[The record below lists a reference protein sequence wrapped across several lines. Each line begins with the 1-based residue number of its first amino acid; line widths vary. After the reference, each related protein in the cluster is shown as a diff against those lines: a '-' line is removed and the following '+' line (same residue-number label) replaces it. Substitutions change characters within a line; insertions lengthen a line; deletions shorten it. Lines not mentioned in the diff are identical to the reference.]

1 MSHDGGREKSGMLP
15 VEKRAAGSL
24 AAIFGLRM
32 LGLFMLLPILALYAE
47 DLEGSTPLLM
57 GLALGIYGL
66 TQALLQIPFGM
77 LSDRYGRKIMI
88 AIGLL
93 IFAVG
98 SVVAAMATTIEGV
111 ILGRAIQGAGAIAAA
126 TMALLAD
133 LTREEFRTKAMATF
147 GITIGMSFTLAIV
160 LGPILNSFIGVSGI
174 FWLTGILALLALVVL
189 YKVVPTPTHL
199 HMHHDAEC
207 DIAQCSSVLKEGELL
222 RLNFGIFVLHLILTA
237 IFVVIPIGL
246 VDSGLVASDHWMVY
260 LGVVVLAMGIM
271 VPLVIQAESK
281 GKMKEMFTLAIA
293 LVILSQLTLLQ
304 FSGSLWGIVIA
315 LIIFFGGFNLL
326 EATLPSLISKIAPV
340 DKKGTAMGIY
350 TSSQFFGAFL
360 GGVSGGWIYGWFDK
374 DITPI
379 FLLSAG
385 LATVWLMIAL
395 GMKRPQVV
403 RTHLLNVGE
412 VGDDRAAEMTQKL
425 REITGVIEVVIIRDD
440 QVAYV
445 KANNDLEDR
454 KVLEEVIATR

>member
-1 MSHDGGREKSGMLP
+1 
-15 VEKRAAGSL
+15 
-24 AAIFGLRM
+24 
-32 LGLFMLLPILALYAE
+32 
-47 DLEGSTPLLM
+47 
-57 GLALGIYGL
+57 
-66 TQALLQIPFGM
+66 
-77 LSDRYGRKIMI
+77 
-88 AIGLL
+88 
-93 IFAVG
+93 
-98 SVVAAMATTIEGV
+98 
-111 ILGRAIQGAGAIAAA
+111 
-126 TMALLAD
+126 
-133 LTREEFRTKAMATF
+133 
-147 GITIGMSFTLAIV
+147 
-160 LGPILNSFIGVSGI
+160 
-174 FWLTGILALLALVVL
+174 
-189 YKVVPTPTHL
+189 
-199 HMHHDAEC
+199 
-207 DIAQCSSVLKEGELL
+207 
-222 RLNFGIFVLHLILTA
+222 
-237 IFVVIPIGL
+237 
-246 VDSGLVASDHWMVY
+246 MVY

-293 LVILSQLTLLQ
+293 LVILSQLTLWQ